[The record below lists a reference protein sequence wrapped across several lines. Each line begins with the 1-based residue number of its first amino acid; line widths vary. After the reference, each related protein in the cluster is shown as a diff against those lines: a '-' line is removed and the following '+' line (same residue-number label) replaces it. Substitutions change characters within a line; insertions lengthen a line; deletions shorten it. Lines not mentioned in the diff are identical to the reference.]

1 MITYASHRH
10 TNCRA
15 FINAQSVLLYFYCN
29 AFFNYFYFDF
39 STSFFVDFV
48 HFISI
53 YILSDSPAGHRPA
66 REEQE
71 RIGAGQGAGRQTWQ
85 THKFTFVFGV
95 CCNTKL
101 IFYGCA
107 HLCSIEGRARR
118 RGDGG
123 ADRGSRDICNKHTL
137 FIVYGVCICQI
148 RSLCRAAF
156 FQLLF
161 LLQPFLQLFMHWTLF
176 KPH

>member
-1 MITYASHRH
+1 MNTYASHRH

-15 FINAQSVLLYFYCN
+15 FINARSVLLYFYCN

-71 RIGAGQGAGRQTWQ
+71 GIGAG
-85 THKFTFVFGV
+85 
-95 CCNTKL
+95 
-101 IFYGCA
+101 
-107 HLCSIEGRARR
+107 
-118 RGDGG
+118 
-123 ADRGSRDICNKHTL
+123 
-137 FIVYGVCICQI
+137 
-148 RSLCRAAF
+148 
-156 FQLLF
+156 
-161 LLQPFLQLFMHWTLF
+161 
-176 KPH
+176 

>member
-1 MITYASHRH
+1 MRHIRH

-15 FINAQSVLLYFYCN
+15 FINARRDLLYFYCN

-39 STSFFVDFV
+39 STSFSVDFV

-53 YILSDSPAGHRPA
+53 YILSDSPSGQRTAGEE
-66 REEQE
+66 RE
-71 RIGAGQGAGRQTWQ
+71 GVWRQTWQ

-107 HLCSIEGRARR
+107 HLCSIEGRGRR
-118 RGDGG
+118 MGRGVG
-123 ADRGSRDICNKHTL
+123 RGSRDICNKHTL
-137 FIVYGVCICQI
+137 FIVYGVCIC
-148 RSLCRAAF
+148 
-156 FQLLF
+156 
-161 LLQPFLQLFMHWTLF
+161 
-176 KPH
+176 

>member
-1 MITYASHRH
+1 MNTYASHRH

-15 FINAQSVLLYFYCN
+15 FINARSVLLYFYCN

-71 RIGAGQGAGRQTWQ
+71 ETGGDRGQAGRPGRLISLRS
-85 THKFTFVFGV
+85 FLAFVV
-95 CCNTKL
+95 TRN
-101 IFYGCA
+101 
-107 HLCSIEGRARR
+107 
-118 RGDGG
+118 
-123 ADRGSRDICNKHTL
+123 
-137 FIVYGVCICQI
+137 
-148 RSLCRAAF
+148 
-156 FQLLF
+156 
-161 LLQPFLQLFMHWTLF
+161 
-176 KPH
+176 